1 MVGDVTG
8 SAPSRLNVI
17 ERMMWFA
24 WKEYKGKTTEESMLI
39 WIELIKTILD
49 RNGISY
55 EDPRKEIE
63 TAEY

>member
-1 MVGDVTG
+1 
-8 SAPSRLNVI
+8 
-17 ERMMWFA
+17 MMWFA
-24 WKEYKGKTTEESMLI
+24 WKEYEGYTTEESMLV
-39 WIELIKTILD
+39 WLELIKTILG